1 MLEIVLALI
10 ALWLVIALW
19 PIVWR
24 LAVVAGSL
32 FIMLIVWINWQDITN
47 GL

>member
-1 MLEIVLALI
+1 MMEVVLFLI

-24 LAVVAGSL
+24 LAVGVVVLGVIFVMAVS
-32 FIMLIVWINWQDITN
+32 
-47 GL
+47 